1 MERRREYVS
10 APEGLRPLRIVVA
23 TGATAVAMS
32 ELSIQPVSAQPTD
45 SEYAPECTY
54 AREPHW
60 QTDSNQD
67 GQPGPGKDEFV
78 CLNKPGCYD
87 VSIVPPPVIRELNE
101 RGQLDG
107 GDGAWSRS
115 VILRNESLGGA
126 VGACNGDSPLTR
138 RDFQRV
144 FEEHPWLTDVLENNS
159 WVKEAT
165 ARYVEDTY
173 SVSSQNIRKLSWIS
187 IHNLDED
194 TDSTQAEAEPTES
207 ESNTDPEDTEIP
219 EGVSQPEKTEDED
232 TDSTQAEAEPTE
244 SESNTDPEDTE
255 IPEGVS
261 QPEKTEDEDTDST
274 QAEAEPTESESNT
287 DPEDTEIPE
296 GVSQPEK
303 TEDEDTDSTQAEAE
317 PTESESNTDPEDT
330 EIPEGVSQPEKT
342 EDEDTDSTQAE
353 AEPTESESNTDP
365 EDTEIP
371 EGVSQPEKTED
382 EDTDSTQ
389 AEAEPTESESNTDS
403 EDTEIPEGVSQP
415 EKTEDEDTDSTQA
428 EAEPTTTSLGIME
441 QSPRQEVVA
450 EVALSPIDS
459 PADSNLPEIAI
470 GITTAAIALGALT
483 LFFKNR
489 RKSTKNS

>member
-1 MERRREYVS
+1 MNAQGLSITDPSRASTPTQGPSTTPLPTNSRRLCIVEIVMERIREYVS

-23 TGATAVAMS
+23 TGATAVAMA

-60 QTDSNQD
+60 QNDSNQD
-67 GQPGPGKDEFV
+67 GQPGPGSDEFV

-87 VSIVPPPVIRELNE
+87 VSIVPNSVLRELEE

-107 GDGAWSRS
+107 GDGWPPRR
-115 VILRNESLGGA
+115 VILLNESLGGA

-144 FEEHPWLTDVLENNS
+144 FEEHPWLTDVLENNP
-159 WVKEAT
+159 WVTEAT
-165 ARYVEDTY
+165 ARRIEDTY

-194 TDSTQAEAEPTES
+194 TEIPEGVSQPENTEDTDSTQAEVESTES
-207 ESNTDPEDTEIP
+207 ESNTDPVDTEIP
-219 EGVSQPEKTEDED
+219 EGVSQPENTED
-232 TDSTQAEAEPTE
+232 TDSTQAEVESTE
-244 SESNTDPEDTE
+244 SESNTDPVDTE

-261 QPEKTEDEDTDST
+261 QPENTEDTDST
-274 QAEAEPTESESNT
+274 QAEVESTESESNT
-287 DPEDTEIPE
+287 DPVDTEIPE
-296 GVSQPEK
+296 GVSQPEN
-303 TEDEDTDSTQAEAE
+303 TEDTDSTQAEVE
-317 PTESESNTDPEDT
+317 STESESNTDPVDT
-330 EIPEGVSQPEKT
+330 EIPEGVSQPENT
-342 EDEDTDSTQAE
+342 EDTDSTQ
-353 AEPTESESNTDP
+353 
-365 EDTEIP
+365 
-371 EGVSQPEKTED
+371 
-382 EDTDSTQ
+382 
-389 AEAEPTESESNTDS
+389 
-403 EDTEIPEGVSQP
+403 
-415 EKTEDEDTDSTQA
+415 
-428 EAEPTTTSLGIME
+428 AEPTTTSLGIME

-459 PADSNLPEIAI
+459 PADNNLPEIAI